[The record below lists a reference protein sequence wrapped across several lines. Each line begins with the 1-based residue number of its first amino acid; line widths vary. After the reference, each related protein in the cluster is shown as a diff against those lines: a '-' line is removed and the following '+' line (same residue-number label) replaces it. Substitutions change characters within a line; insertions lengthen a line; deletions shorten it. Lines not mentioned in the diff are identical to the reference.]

1 MATHSRRRS
10 RRGELR
16 LDRSRLLL
24 IAGVVASIG
33 IAGGAYHVLSR
44 KSPEDH
50 IEAAQTHMGRGDRQA
65 AVIELKNA
73 LQLAPD
79 NAGVRYELGKL
90 HLASQDY
97 ASAEKELMRARDGG
111 HRADDL
117 PTLLAQ
123 ALIGLRQPKR
133 VLDEIPVPEGASPDL
148 AAPLLALRAR
158 AQLMLGDR
166 GAAEQSL
173 MAADALRPDH
183 PETLVT
189 RAQIAVMAGQR
200 DTAMTLLDRAIAVDG
215 KRADLWMMKGDLLRL
230 SSRSPGRSESDLAAT
245 GGGAGDASG
254 PQAQH
259 YKQQALA
266 AYRKVFELDPG
277 HVPARIAVSLLHLEA
292 NDLDRAEAELAQV
305 AKLAPEHPMAL
316 YLGAVID
323 FRRDRPAEAK
333 AKLQQVLKRAPDLL
347 PAHLLAGAVEF
358 ALGNRQTAIGHLG
371 KVLEHM
377 PEHAYARKLMAA
389 AMVSSGQLD
398 DAQRLIAGLRGD
410 HDLLTASLQGDIALR
425 RGDYAAARQHLEEAS
440 RLAPDNPA
448 LLIELARSRMGSGDA
463 AGAIDA
469 LNRAAELDTTTG
481 RPDAILVQ
489 THLRAGR
496 HSEAMAAAERLIR
509 ERPQDPLGYH
519 LVGLVRQAERDGAGA
534 RASFAEALE
543 RDATYLP
550 AAADLARL
558 DLKANDPRAARGRFE
573 SVLAKDP
580 RNSRA
585 LVALAGL
592 AATQKD
598 DKAYVDYLTRAKQA
612 NPKDPAPYE
621 LLALY
626 WLQRQDPAKAQVEAK
641 AGLDAS
647 GHVRLHDAMGTA
659 QLMQNDRNGAL
670 VSFQQWVKAAPADP
684 KGHYKLG
691 LVQRM
696 MGDTQ
701 AALQSLERALAIA
714 PNAVDVQSA
723 KAVALA
729 EAGRLEE
736 GLRLAKSLQ
745 QKEPKSPAG
754 FVAEADILAHGKHF
768 AAAGEAYA
776 KAARIAGNGMLAS
789 TAYQTLVTAGQH
801 RQADAFLRQWLAERP
816 NDALARHA
824 LADGLLKSG
833 NLREAQPHYEQLLK
847 ANARDLVAANNLA
860 WIYGELK
867 DPRALPQAEAAY
879 ALAPENPST
888 LDTLGWIL
896 VNQGQAQRG
905 RSLLEKAHKQAPD
918 APDIHW
924 HLAVALAK
932 SGDTPRAMTELE
944 RLLNSGRDFANRQA
958 AIQFFNTLK
967 QRPL

>member
-10 RRGELR
+10 RRGKLR

-33 IAGGAYHVLSR
+33 IAGGAYHFLSQ

-50 IEAAQTHMGRGDRQA
+50 IEAAQAHIGRGDRQA

-79 NAGVRYELGKL
+79 KAEVRYELGKL
-90 HLASQDY
+90 YLASQEY
-97 ASAEKELMRARDGG
+97 ASAEKELARARDGG

-117 PTLLAQ
+117 PTLLAT
-123 ALIGLRQPKR
+123 ALIGLKQPKR
-133 VLDEIPVPEGASPDL
+133 VLDEIQVPEGARPEL

-158 AQLMLGDR
+158 AHLMLGDR

-173 MAADALRPDH
+173 NEADALRPDH

-189 RAQIAVMAGQR
+189 RAQMAVAAGQQ
-200 DTAMTLLDRAIAVDG
+200 DTAMTLLDRAIAADG
-215 KRADLWMMKGDLLRL
+215 KRPELWMMKADLLRL
-230 SSRSPGRSESDLAAT
+230 SSRPPGRPRNDQVAAAEGPAVSEPAAQR
-245 GGGAGDASG
+245 A
-254 PQAQH
+254 
-259 YKQQALA
+259 KQQALA
-266 AYRKVFELDPG
+266 AYRKVLELDSG
-277 HVPARIAVSLLHLEA
+277 YVPARLAVSLMHLEA
-292 NDLDRAEAELAQV
+292 NDLDHAEAELAQV
-305 AKLAPEHPMAL
+305 AKLAPEHPMGR
-316 YLGAVID
+316 YLAAVVD
-323 FRRDRPAEAK
+323 FRRDRQNEAK
-333 AKLQQVLKRAPDLL
+333 AKLQQVLKRAPDFL
-347 PAHLLAGAVEF
+347 PAHLLAGTVEF
-358 ALGNRQTAIGHLG
+358 SLGNRQSAIGHLG
-371 KVLEHM
+371 KVLERM
-377 PEHAYARKLMAA
+377 PEHAFARKLMAA
-389 AMVSSGQLD
+389 AMVGTGQLE
-398 DAQRLIAGLRGD
+398 DAQRLIADLRGD
-410 HDLLTASLQGDIALR
+410 SDLLTASLQGDIALR
-425 RGDYAAARQHLEEAS
+425 RGDYAAARQHLEQAS
-440 RLAPDNPA
+440 LLAPDNPA
-448 LLIELARSRMGSGDA
+448 LLVELARSRMGSGDT
-463 AGAIDA
+463 AGAIEA
-469 LNRAAELDTTTG
+469 LNRAAELDTATG

-496 HSEAMAAAERLIR
+496 YSEAMAAAERLIR
-509 ERPQDPLGYH
+509 ERAKDPLGYH
-519 LVGLVRQAERDGAGA
+519 LVGLVRLATRDIAGA
-534 RASFAEALE
+534 RASFGEALKQ
-543 RDATYLP
+543 DAAYLP
-550 AAADLARL
+550 AATELARL
-558 DLKANDPRAARGRFE
+558 DLKANDTKAARGRFE

-585 LVALAGL
+585 LIALAGM

-598 DKAYVDYLTRAKQA
+598 EKAYVDYLTRAKQA

-626 WLQRQDPAKAQVEAK
+626 WLERQDPAKALVEAK

-647 GHVRLHDAMGTA
+647 GQVRLYDAMGTA

-670 VSFQQWVKAAPADP
+670 VSFQQWVKTAPADP
-684 KGHYKLG
+684 RGHYKLA
-691 LVQRM
+691 LLQRM
-696 MGDTQ
+696 TGNPQ
-701 AALQSLERALAIA
+701 AALQSLDRVLGMS
-714 PNAVDVQSA
+714 PNAVDAQSA
-723 KAVALA
+723 KAVTLA
-729 EAGRLEE
+729 ELGRAEE
-736 GLRLAKSLQ
+736 GLRLARSLQ
-745 QKEPKSPAG
+745 QKEPKLPVG
-754 FVAEADILAHGKHF
+754 FVAEADILAHDKNF

-776 KAARIAGNGMLAS
+776 RAARVAGNGMLAS
-789 TAYQTLVTAGQH
+789 TAYRTLVRAGQQK
-801 RQADAFLRQWLAERP
+801 QAETFLRQWLAERP
-816 NDALARHA
+816 QDAIARHA

-879 ALAPENPST
+879 ALAPEHPST

-896 VNQGQAQRG
+896 VNSGQAQRG
-905 RSLLEKAHKQAPD
+905 RTLLEKAHKQAPD

-932 SGDTPRAMTELE
+932 SGDTPRALTELE
-944 RLLNSGRDFANRQA
+944 LLLNSGRDFANRQA

>member
-1 MATHSRRRS
+1 MATHSRSRS
-10 RRGELR
+10 RRSKLR
-16 LDRSRLLL
+16 LDRARLLL
-24 IAGVVASIG
+24 IVGVVASIG
-33 IAGGAYHVLSR
+33 IAGGAYHILSQ

-50 IEAAQTHMGRGDRQA
+50 LQAAHTHMDRGDRQA

-79 NAGVRYELGKL
+79 NAVVRYELGKL
-90 HLASQDY
+90 YLASQEY
-97 ASAEKELMRARDGG
+97 ASAEKELTRARDGG

-117 PTLLAQ
+117 PTLLAS

-133 VLDEIPVPEGASPDL
+133 VLDEIPVPEGAGPEL

-158 AQLMLGDR
+158 AQQMLGDV

-173 MAADALRPDH
+173 AQADALRPDH
-183 PETLVT
+183 PETLIT
-189 RAQIAVMAGQR
+189 RAQIEVMAGRQ
-200 DTAMTLLDRAIAVDG
+200 DQALGLLDRAIAADG
-215 KRADLWMMKGDLLRL
+215 KRAELWMMKADLLRL
-230 SSRSPGRSESDLAAT
+230 S
-245 GGGAGDASG
+245 
-254 PQAQH
+254 
-259 YKQQALA
+259 KQREQALA
-266 AYRKVFELDPG
+266 AYRKVFDLDPG
-277 HVPARIAVSLLHLEA
+277 NVPGRIAVSLLHLET

-305 AKLAPEHPMAL
+305 AKQAPEHPMAR
-316 YLGAVID
+316 YLGAIID
-323 FRRDRPAEAK
+323 FRRDRPNEAK
-333 AKLQQVLKRAPDLL
+333 AKLQQVLKLAPDLL

-358 ALGNRQTAIGHLG
+358 SLGNLESAIAHLG
-371 KVLEHM
+371 RVLERV
-377 PEHAYARKLMAA
+377 PDHAYARKLMAA
-389 AMVSSGQLD
+389 AMVGSGRLD
-398 DAQRLIAGLRGD
+398 EAQRLIAGLRGEN
-410 HDLLTASLQGDIALR
+410 DLLTASLQGDIALR
-425 RGDYAAARQHLEEAS
+425 RGDYAAARQHLEQAS
-440 RLAPDNPA
+440 ALAPDNPA
-448 LLIELARSRMGSGDA
+448 LLVELARSRMGSGDT
-463 AGAIDA
+463 AGAIEA

-496 HSEAMAAAERLIR
+496 NTDAMAAAERLIR

-519 LVGLVRQAERDGAGA
+519 LVGLVRQATRDIAGA
-534 RASFAEALE
+534 RASYAEALK

-550 AAADLARL
+550 AATELARL
-558 DLKANDPRAARGRFE
+558 DLKANDPKAARGRFE

-580 RNSRA
+580 KNSRA
-585 LVALAGL
+585 LIALAGM

-598 DKAYVDYLTRAKQA
+598 EKAYVDLLARAKQA

-626 WLQRQDPAKAQVEAK
+626 WLERKDPAKAQLEAK

-647 GHVRLHDAMGTA
+647 GHVRLYDAMGTA

-670 VSFQQWVKAAPADP
+670 VSFQQWTKAAPADP
-684 KGHYKLG
+684 RAHYKLA

-696 MGDTQ
+696 LGDTQ
-701 AALQSLERALAIA
+701 AALQSLDRALAIT
-714 PNAVDVQSA
+714 PNAADVQSA

-729 EAGRLEE
+729 AAGRPEE
-736 GLRLAKSLQ
+736 GLRLARSLQ
-745 QKEPKSPAG
+745 HKEPKSPLG
-754 FVAEADILAHGKHF
+754 FVTEADILAHGKDF

-776 KAARIAGNGMLAS
+776 RAARIAGNGLLAS
-789 TAYQTLVTAGQH
+789 TAYRTLVQAGQQ
-801 RQADAFLRQWLAERP
+801 RQADAFLRQWLVERP
-816 NDALARHA
+816 NDAIARHA
-824 LADGLLKSG
+824 LADGLLKTG

-860 WIYGELK
+860 WIYGELR

-879 ALAPENPST
+879 ALAPEHPST

-905 RSLLEKAHKQAPD
+905 RALLEKAHKQAPD
-918 APDIHW
+918 APEIHW
-924 HLAVALAK
+924 HLAFALAK
-932 SGDTPRAMTELE
+932 SGDTPRALTELE
-944 RLLNSGRDFANRQA
+944 LLLNSGRDFANRQA